1 MSSAH
6 AVDAVIRS
14 VQREQ
19 RKHPRRSVDLRVQV
33 FWRGESADLID
44 APGVARD
51 ISAGGLGIELDQT
64 IPAGKLVSVQT
75 PAGAL
80 QGIVRHVHQQADKCI
95 LGMEILAASDGSD
108 HQRSLRNLK
117 VALEAAGTAD

>member
-1 MSSAH
+1 MNNERD
-6 AVDAVIRS
+6 VETVIRS

-19 RKHPRRSVDLRVQV
+19 RKHPRRSLDLRVRV
-33 FWRGESADLID
+33 FWRGESAGLTN

-51 ISAGGLGIELDQT
+51 ISASGLGIELAQSL
-64 IPAGKLVSVQT
+64 PKGKLLSVET

-80 QGIVRHVHQQADKCI
+80 QGIVRHAHQMDDKCI

-108 HQRSLRNLK
+108 HGRSLRNLK
-117 VALEAAGTAD
+117 AAIEAAGAVD

>member
-6 AVDAVIRS
+6 GVDAVIRS

-19 RKHPRRSVDLRVQV
+19 RKHPRRSVDLRVRV

-51 ISAGGLGIELDQT
+51 ISAGGLGIELSENLST
-64 IPAGKLVSVQT
+64 GELLSVET

-117 VALEAAGTAD
+117 AVLEGAGESG